1 MQKTC
6 CCCTLLEKIGNLI
19 QVTRL
24 MEEGLIANIDGDVN
38 DVGYPLIQALLYGH
52 LCVVLY
58 SSVFDFNKGAQ
69 VMILLN

>member
-1 MQKTC
+1 M
-6 CCCTLLEKIGNLI
+6 

-38 DVGYPLIQALLYGH
+38 DVGYPLIQASLYDH

>member
-1 MQKTC
+1 M
-6 CCCTLLEKIGNLI
+6 

-38 DVGYPLIQALLYGH
+38 DVGYPLIQASLYVH

-69 VMILLN
+69 VMILQN

>member
-1 MQKTC
+1 M
-6 CCCTLLEKIGNLI
+6 

-38 DVGYPLIQALLYGH
+38 DVGYPLIQASLYVH

-58 SSVFDFNKGAQ
+58 SSVFDFSKGAQ
-69 VMILLN
+69 VMILQN